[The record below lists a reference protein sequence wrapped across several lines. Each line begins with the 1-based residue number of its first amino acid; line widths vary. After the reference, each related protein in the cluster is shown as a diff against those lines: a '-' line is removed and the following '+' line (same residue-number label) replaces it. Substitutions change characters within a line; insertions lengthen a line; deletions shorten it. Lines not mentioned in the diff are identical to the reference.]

1 MQHELIFAG
10 FGGQGI
16 MFGGQLLAYAA
27 MDCGYHVTWIPS
39 YGPEMRG
46 GTAYCTVVIADQ
58 DIGSPVVKHPSIGM
72 IFNAPSFDKFVPML
86 QPNGLL
92 VYNLSLIPQRTERQD
107 LTILPVPATERAPT
121 PQLTNMVMLG
131 ALLTA
136 KPILSLEALKAALEA
151 HMPSHRRNLMEA
163 NLEALQ
169 IGVQLAEAALE
180 RL

>member
-27 MDCGYHVTWIPS
+27 MDSGYHVTWIPS

-58 DIGSPVVKHPSIGM
+58 EIGSPVVKHPGIGM
-72 IFNAPSFDKFVPML
+72 IFNAPSFDKFVPLL

-92 VYNLSLIPQRTERQD
+92 IYNASLIPQQTERQD

-121 PQLTNMVMLG
+121 PPADQYGHAGRAADRQADPEHGG
-131 ALLTA
+131 AQGGVRG
-136 KPILSLEALKAALEA
+136 A
-151 HMPSHRRNLMEA
+151 HARPSAQPAGGEPRGAPNWRPA
-163 NLEALQ
+163 
-169 IGVQLAEAALE
+169 G
-180 RL
+180 

>member
-27 MDCGYHVTWIPS
+27 MDGGYHVTWIPS

-58 DIGSPVVKHPSIGM
+58 EIGSPVVKHPGIGM

-92 VYNLSLIPQRTERQD
+92 VYNASLIPQQTERQD

-151 HMPSHRRNLMEA
+151 HMPSHRRNLLEA
-163 NLEALQ
+163 NLAALQ
-169 IGVQLAEAALE
+169 IGVQLAEEALE

>member
-27 MDCGYHVTWIPS
+27 MDQGYHVTWIPS

-46 GTAYCTVVIADQ
+46 GTAYCTVVIADRA
-58 DIGSPVVKHPSIGM
+58 IGSPVVKHPSIGV

-92 VYNLSLIPQRTERQD
+92 IYNLSLIPQRVPRQD
-107 LTILPVPATERAPT
+107 LTVLPVPATERAPT
-121 PQLTNMVMLG
+121 PQLTNMVLLG
-131 ALLTA
+131 ALLTV
-136 KPILSLEALKAALEA
+136 KPFLSLDALRAALEA
-151 HMPSHRRNLMEA
+151 HMPQHRRNLMAA
-163 NLEALQ
+163 NYEALA
-169 IGVQLAEAALE
+169 IGAQLAEQILV
-180 RL
+180 

>member
-58 DIGSPVVKHPSIGM
+58 DIGSPVVKHPGIGM

-92 VYNLSLIPQRTERQD
+92 IYNASLIPQGTSRQD
-107 LTILPVPATERAPT
+107 LMILPLPAAERAPT

-136 KPILSLEALKAALEA
+136 KPILTLEALKAALET
-151 HMPSHRRNLMEA
+151 HMPAHCRSLLEP
-163 NLEALQ
+163 NLEALA
-169 IGVQLAEAALE
+169 IGAQLAEQALE